1 VGQRHLPI
9 RTGGFSLL
17 ELIIVLVIIGVI
29 VGAISISITDSRRDK
44 LHFEARRLAARLSLA
59 VDEAILI
66 NQELGLAVET
76 DAYQFLSLNDDQWQL
91 ISSDLDSQLREQRLP
106 EDMEIQLIV
115 DNLFSSFQQSSNIN
129 KLFKEKEQDA
139 ENDTEEEDSS
149 SAIRPQIYL
158 MSSGDINPFVLLIGY
173 DDEEPVFYQ
182 IEGFYDGKIKLEGP
196 VQESMS
202 FALAKVKN
210 NRSDR
215 SP

>member
-1 VGQRHLPI
+1 MGQRHLPI

-66 NQELGLAVET
+66 NQELGFAVET
-76 DAYQFLSLNDDQWQL
+76 DAYQFLSLNDDRWQL
-91 ISSDLDSQLREQRLP
+91 ISSDLDKQLREQQLP
-106 EDMEIQLIV
+106 EEMEIQLSV

-139 ENDTEEEDSS
+139 DTEEEDSTL
-149 SAIRPQIYL
+149 AVRPQIYL
-158 MSSGDINPFVLLIGY
+158 MSNGEINPFILLIGY
-173 DDEEPVFYQ
+173 DDDEAVFYQ
-182 IEGFYDGKIKLEGP
+182 IEGSYDGKIKLEGP
-196 VQESMS
+196 IQESMS
-202 FALAKVKN
+202 LAFAKVKN
-210 NRSDR
+210 NRSGN